1 MIKFE
6 NVSKKYLD
14 VVALENV
21 SLNIDDG
28 EFVFIIGES
37 GAGKSTITKLLL
49 KEIQPDSGQIFL
61 DGKNI
66 TKVARRKVPEIRQ
79 SIGMIFQDFRLL
91 EDMTIYDN
99 IEYALNI
106 LGLSAKTKKRR
117 INEVLEQVGLED
129 RKKAFPREL
138 SGGEQQRVSIARAL
152 SIKPNLIIADEPTGN
167 LDPQTS
173 QEIVSH
179 LIKINEKVKTVVMV
193 THEKEIVD
201 TSHKRVIHLSDGQI
215 KSDEKDG
222 VYDV

>member
-179 LIKINEKVKTVVMV
+179 LMKINEQGKTVVMV

>member
-21 SLNIDDG
+21 SLNIGDG

-179 LIKINEKVKTVVMV
+179 LMKINEQGKTVVMV